1 MDVQIVAVAGL
12 GLLGRGIAAC
22 LLAHG
27 FRVVGFTRRPS
38 THADAREYIS
48 RAIQDLIERAGF
60 PGALTAEWPDRYTPV
75 DDCERFSPCDLV
87 IESIVED
94 PAAKGE
100 IFDRIEAVIR
110 PEVPVASNTSSL
122 PITTLARDRKH
133 PERFVGMHW
142 AEPAHATRF
151 MELIRGEQTSDAAFE
166 AVVELARKIGK
177 EPSLV
182 EKELPGFIA
191 NRIGYALYREALHLL
206 ASGVADAETIDRS
219 VRNALGLWSTV
230 CGPFRWMDL
239 TGGPALYGRAQKRV
253 WPTLSNAAE
262 VPKLLEDLIESDA
275 RGIANGRGFYEYTED
290 EARRWEDLYRE
301 HAWTVCQLM
310 DKYFPRSDP

>member
-1 MDVQIVAVAGL
+1 MDIQTVAVAGL
-12 GLLGRGIAAC
+12 GFLGRGIAAC

-27 FRVVGFTRRPS
+27 FQVIGFTRRSS
-38 THADAREYIS
+38 THAEARRSIS
-48 RAIQDLIERAGF
+48 QAIEELIERAGF
-60 PGALTAEWPDRYTPV
+60 PGTLAHQWPDRYTPV
-75 DDCERFSPCDLV
+75 EDCQRFAPCDLV
-87 IESIVED
+87 IESVVED

-100 IFDRIEAVIR
+100 VFDRIEAAIR
-110 PEVPVASNTSSL
+110 PEVPVASNTSAL
-122 PITTLARDRKH
+122 PITTLARGRKH

-151 MELIRGEQTSDAAFE
+151 MELIRGEQTSDDAFQTV
-166 AVVELARKIGK
+166 AELARRIGK

-182 EKELPGFIA
+182 ENDLPGFIA
-191 NRIGYALYREALHLL
+191 NRIGYAMYREALHLL

-239 TGGPALYGRAQKRV
+239 SGGPALYGPAQKRV
-253 WPTLSNAAE
+253 WPTLNNAAE
-262 VPKLLEDLIESDA
+262 VPELLEDLIETDA

-290 EARRWEDLYRE
+290 EARRWEELYRE
-301 HAWTVCQLM
+301 HAWTVGQLL
-310 DKYFPRSDP
+310 DKYFPRA